1 MDIRNGLSHVK
12 VKDNLY
18 ISDRLLDQ
26 FFDDIKEC
34 VDAVKQHQQTLKADE
49 IKDTLEQV
57 WLKLKFYKNIYIIFW
72 TSDTGLQSLSLETDI
87 RMKERF
93 LVWKAYSEG

>member
-1 MDIRNGLSHVK
+1 MK

-18 ISDRLLDQ
+18 ISDRLLDE

-34 VDAVKQHQQTLKADE
+34 VDAVKQHQQTLKSDE

-57 WLKLKFYKNIYIIFW
+57 
-72 TSDTGLQSLSLETDI
+72 
-87 RMKERF
+87 
-93 LVWKAYSEG
+93 

>member
-18 ISDRLLDQ
+18 ISDKLLDE

-34 VDAVKQHQQTLKADE
+34 VDAVKQHQQTLKSDE

-57 WLKLKFYKNIYIIFW
+57 Y
-72 TSDTGLQSLSLETDI
+72 QSFI
-87 RMKERF
+87 RRF
-93 LVWKAYSEG
+93 T